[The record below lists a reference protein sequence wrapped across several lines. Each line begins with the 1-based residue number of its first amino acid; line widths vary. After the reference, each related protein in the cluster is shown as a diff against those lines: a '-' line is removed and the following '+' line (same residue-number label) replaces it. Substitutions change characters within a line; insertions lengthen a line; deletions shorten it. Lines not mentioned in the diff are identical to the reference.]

1 MSVLPSAS
9 TLPVPTEAPDI
20 FKLFPKIRKWTF
32 PKMTLSTPPQKLP
45 ELTLIGTS
53 RAADL
58 TSFYIPELNWIFD
71 GGTKVTN
78 HLPSHIFITHTHT
91 DHCLG
96 LYRYNSRKRP
106 PIIYAP
112 MESVGLIENY
122 MRSAQEITD
131 HYALRRGHSFSC
143 LGVKQGD
150 EISLSL
156 TSSGRVEITS
166 REDDEEEEEDV
177 KVDMSVQTKSIV
189 KNTGDGVG
197 YQVHVTQMDHSIPC
211 VGYVVYSK
219 RKRLSSAYTHMTTKE
234 IAKFRQEN
242 PSLEIM
248 EPYLAP
254 LFAFNG
260 DTTINAFFP
269 NQTNDKWAFKEVPVI
284 ITECSFLLDEHL
296 DQAKKTKHT
305 HWKDLKKVVKENRN
319 QIFILIHF
327 SCRYSDEKIKRFFE
341 EEKMKTREETDDS
354 YALENL
360 VIW

>member
-1 MSVLPSAS
+1 MSDLLSKL
-9 TLPVPTEAPDI
+9 TLPAPTEVPDI

-53 RAADL
+53 RAADS
-58 TSFYIPELNWIFD
+58 TSFYIPELNWLFD

-78 HLPSHIFITHTHT
+78 YFPSHIFITHTHT
-91 DHCLG
+91 DHCLA
-96 LYRYNSRKRP
+96 LCRYNSRRKP
-106 PIIYAP
+106 PTIYAP
-112 MESVGLIENY
+112 MESVQLVENF
-122 MRSAQEITD
+122 MRSAQAITD
-131 HYALRRGHSFSC
+131 NYALRRGDSFSC

-150 EISLSL
+150 KITLFL
-156 TSSGRVEITS
+156 TSS
-166 REDDEEEEEDV
+166 
-177 KVDMSVQTKSIV
+177 KSYI
-189 KNTGDGVG
+189 
-197 YQVHVTQMDHSIPC
+197 
-211 VGYVVYSK
+211 VYSK
-219 RKRLSSAYTHMTTKE
+219 RKRLSSAYKHMTTKE

-242 PSLEIM
+242 PSTEIM

-269 NQTNDKWAFKEVPVI
+269 NRTNDKGAFKEVPVI

-305 HWKDLKKVVKENRN
+305 HWKDLKKIVKENRT

-327 SCRYSDEKIKRFFE
+327 SCRYSEDSIRNFFE
-341 EEKMKTREETDDS
+341 EERKKIREETYDN
-354 YALENL
+354 YALENV
-360 VIW
+360 VIWV